1 MSKGKKIICAL
12 IATAVMIAIAFTF
25 VACKDKTGTTTDY
38 SATNGTYYRFSDGKA
53 NKAEFITLADGK
65 WKDEKKDE
73 GTYEISGTEIKIFSE
88 AFGEKAELYS
98 GTIAGGTLTLRL
110 GGLERVYKR
119 DVSEIPVEKGEKV
132 AAPTLKVEDYATI
145 CWNKV
150 AGAKGYKLTVDGQVI
165 NVGSDKDSYVMENV
179 AVGSHNAKIVALAET
194 EDCNSDEAELN
205 FNFDLY
211 ADGNGTEATPYGIST
226 KEQFYNIK
234 EFADKYFVIK
244 KQNSFGGA
252 VFDGDTVEINR
263 KLTAEDGAVIDNVT
277 IKKDLINVNADAV
290 ADGLKFTNVINGGA
304 AIVSSNKGTVR
315 NLSVSGQYSG
325 SISYPTAI
333 LINSN
338 RGVAENCTVSG
349 TAKGFFSAIVYNG
362 LNGVIRNVTSDLTVE
377 IKSEKSE
384 RADRIAPSDM
394 GFVCGGNYG
403 TIASSVAIG
412 SISFDV
418 SYEGNVL
425 GSSGL
430 YTSIGT
436 FVGENGGNISECY
449 SKVNVEGSIYDK
461 FDSIM
466 IGGFAGSNDSE
477 EAVISTSAYAG
488 TFALTVDK
496 NMGSLKIG
504 GFIGTVNEGRVEHC
518 LAANKI
524 TITCKK
530 FESNFGWSVSN
541 CKYGGFAGRNAG
553 AISDSYAG
561 GLDISGAEGSTNA
574 FGNMENNGS
583 ANGCFV
589 STDENV
595 ALDGDFWFIPR
606 NGSPVLLALSDVKAI
621 EGTCEITRNGN
632 TISWEAVENADYYE
646 YTVNDV
652 RYYAQNTSA
661 TLSFTEKGDYTVT
674 VRPCSDTRLPGEKTS
689 ISFSVRELV
698 FKVENNGN
706 ISEQKYYLGENGSFV
721 VPAFDAVREGYT
733 FAGWTVDDVEYAEG
747 DTVTVVED
755 LILEPKFNI
764 NSYRLVVEIRDKNFQ
779 SKKIYDQDVVYNTSL
794 NSVLDTLSWKIEN
807 WDENGYSFIGWE
819 NDKWYESLPEK
830 MPARSL
836 TVVADYNRNRYTVT
850 LNHNYDGSENIE
862 HTFYYHSDVSYN
874 MSNTPRKGYT
884 FLGWYKDRDC
894 TSGNEMQNIWMP
906 AKNLEFFAKW
916 SLDVFRITVD
926 ANGGEY
932 ADEIPAEYTVESE
945 DIVLPTPTKT
955 GYTFG
960 GWSVNG
966 EGSYYTL
973 KKGEFVTNLALKA
986 IFTANEY
993 NVNFAYDGVK
1003 VSHIVTFDTTRYDG
1017 SKTNYPVSEGS
1028 KIFPPYQNKTQKYII
1043 RGWYDNPDLKG
1054 KPFDFENAKIDRD
1067 ITLYLKADKIAD
1079 DVLAAY
1085 NAASGAH
1092 LGVMRGK
1099 LEDISYSGTYV
1110 FIAAS
1115 ADGSEDVDF
1124 EAFFVAQ
1131 GKGLNGDS
1139 WEMYYTD
1146 LVTNEEF
1153 VFRKDGPYTAGSTKT
1168 YYSTNRNNGVYTLKN
1183 GRAYKFKFRMT
1194 TSNTIAIDGYFG
1206 PKTAFTYP
1214 GEGCAMTNEGKFK
1227 VAYDSAIGTLP
1238 PLSKTGYIFDGWY
1251 VEGDETQTAITADT
1265 VMRYTN
1271 DITLVPKF
1279 TLLTSTISFE
1289 CDGGTLADGST
1300 LEDWVCSVENQTK
1313 YLGELPLVKDG
1324 YRFMGWYEDNL
1335 FTKRI
1340 YYIGY
1345 SYYPKGTTIYAYF
1358 EKLYYINYVF
1368 PEEVNQTK
1376 DPTETIRTETYS
1388 LPTIAVDGYRFMGW
1402 YTEETFENEITSID
1416 NPTADATV
1424 YAHYEK
1430 IYYATFDFGDN
1441 GGAWKANSA
1450 PATTEYTRLDALDFS
1465 NNEVAPPAN
1474 YQFVGWK
1481 INGNEVSINCKE
1493 YVIAAGTTAD
1503 ATFTAVYERRSD
1515 GILYQEIITNN
1526 VSRLKA
1532 SFPKEKGTLEE
1543 DVVIP
1548 AYVRWGKYRYLPV
1561 QSVFSSSGNGM
1572 RNYSINSVTLGS
1584 GIEKIEFHAFYGI
1597 FANYVYIPATV
1608 TEIESYAFVYNTN
1621 YQAENMKWGVNQY
1634 MNIMYEG
1641 AEWIFD
1647 DAEWISIYQSFKY
1660 NATASFWLLKDEW
1673 YRPIAN
1679 VKNFR
1684 LSDTED
1690 IVNFNDGTIGIA
1702 KYKGSDTVIDLTDRN
1717 VSYVM
1722 PGAYLNN
1729 TSITEFRI
1737 PANVT
1742 VGASA
1747 FCGCNGVKKI
1757 ETATDFDIDGAFCDN
1772 YCKEKTDDNG
1782 EKRQICFYYGPQ
1794 TNGSVELVSSAETMT
1809 YDLSNLKKTIK
1820 SVTLSNVTEIKDGL
1834 FTDCTYLTEINLTS
1848 EKLTNIGANAF
1859 AITTT
1864 RSTPVN
1870 TKMTIASELVVMDST
1885 AFDGNRAISSYVGT
1899 SQAYPYIKSYVTATE
1914 ITVLGTEIQ
1923 SSAFK
1928 QSKFTKVTI
1937 SSTITSIGNEAFSN
1951 CKLQTVVFE
1960 EGAQLTTI
1968 GGGAFFCCYSL
1979 GNFEIP
1985 STVTTIGGGAF
1996 DYCPLTSIN
2005 IPVGVTSI
2013 YSDAFINCSYL
2024 KSVYITDLGAWCN
2037 IAFETAASNPLVGG
2051 GTLYLNGEALTDIV
2065 VPAEVTE
2072 LAPFAFTGSKIKSVT
2087 ISDGVTKIGESAFH
2101 GCTSLTSV
2109 HIPSSVAA
2117 IDKYAFANCTAIT
2130 AVYIT
2135 DVNAWSNIQFGVAGS
2150 SNPLSYG
2157 ATLYV
2162 NGEALTDLVVAEGA
2176 TEIKP
2181 YVFRGSTIQSVTIP
2195 SSVTVIGEG
2204 AFDECSNLTSV
2215 VFATGSRLTT
2225 IGDEAFSST
2234 AIINLVIPATVTTI
2248 GNNAFGGAER
2258 APNTTLTSVTFEE
2271 GSRLTVMGQK
2281 MFYNCTALTSVVL
2294 PANLAEIGD
2303 YAFYYCS
2310 ALESIDIPTSV
2321 TVIGDSAFGYCSA
2334 LTSVELPAGL
2344 TTIRSGA
2351 FYSCG
2356 ALASVNIPASVTS
2369 IGGSAFY
2376 AYGITSVSI
2385 TNLLSWLNI
2394 DFANTMSNP
2403 LCAKAKLYLNGEELT
2418 SIVIPDSV
2426 TVIKKNVF
2434 AEFAAL
2440 QSVTLHDNVA
2450 SIGENAFYG
2459 CTSLSSISIP
2469 EAVTSIS
2476 EFAFAKTALQTVT
2489 IHNKIT
2495 DIGNTAFAGCSALTS
2510 VVFADGSQLT
2520 SIGMNAF
2527 SNCSALTSINLPTSV
2542 TTLGEYAFRECTS
2555 LATVTLGSI
2564 TELKKNTFY
2573 NCTSLVNVT
2582 LPSSVTA
2589 IGNQAFYGCTKLA
2602 SVKIPDAVTTIG
2614 DQAFYRC
2621 RALTNVTI
2629 SGKCVVASIGK
2640 ESFLACTSLKEIR
2653 FPITLKKVGESA
2665 FADCTSMAKITFGAS
2680 QSSIEFGRY
2689 WKYHCPDT
2697 LVVKYNVIYA

>member
-12 IATAVMIAIAFTF
+12 IATVVMIAAVFTL
-25 VACKDKTGTTTDY
+25 VACKDKPGASTDY

-53 NKAEFITLADGK
+53 NKAEFVILADGK
-65 WKDEKKDE
+65 WKDEKNEE
-73 GTYEISGTEIKIFSE
+73 GTYEISGTEIKIFSD
-88 AFGEKAELYS
+88 AFGERAELYS
-98 GTIAGGTLTLRL
+98 GTIADGTLTLRL

-119 DVSEIPVEKGEKV
+119 DVGETPVEPGEKI
-132 AAPTLKVEDYATI
+132 ATPTLRVEDYATI

-150 AGAKGYKLTVDGQVI
+150 AGAKGYKLTVDGQEI
-165 NVGSDKDSYVMENV
+165 NVGSDKDSYEIENLE
-179 AVGSHNAKIVALAET
+179 VGSHNAKIVALAET

-205 FNFDLY
+205 FGFDLF
-211 ADGNGTEATPYGIST
+211 ADGNGTEATPYGIAT

-234 EFADKYFVIK
+234 EFVDKYFVIK
-244 KQNSFGGA
+244 KQNSFDGT
-252 VFDGDTVEINR
+252 VFDGYTIEIYR
-263 KLTAEDGAVIDNVT
+263 KLTVEDGAVIDNVT
-277 IKKDLINVNADAV
+277 IERDLMNVNVDAV
-290 ADGLKFTNVINGGA
+290 VDGLKFTNVINNGA
-304 AIVSSNKGTVR
+304 AIVSSNDGTVR
-315 NLSVSGQYSG
+315 NCSVSGQYFG
-325 SISYPTAI
+325 SVSYSTAV
-333 LINSN
+333 LIESN
-338 RGVAENCTVSG
+338 DGIAENCTVSG
-349 TAKGFFSAIVYNG
+349 TAKGYFTAVKYNDTDG
-362 LNGVIRNVTSDLTVE
+362 KVKNVTSDLTVE
-377 IKSEKSE
+377 IKNEEKGILGLP
-384 RADRIAPSDM
+384 DI
-394 GFVCGGNYG
+394 GFVCGENYG
-403 TIASSVAIG
+403 EITSSVAIG
-412 SISFDV
+412 SVALDV
-418 SYEGNVL
+418 TYEGNVM

-430 YTSIGT
+430 YATIGT
-436 FVGENGGNISECY
+436 FVGENGGYISECY
-449 SKVNVEGSIYDK
+449 SKVNVAGSIYDK
-461 FDSIM
+461 YDSVM
-466 IGGFAGSNDSE
+466 IGGFAGSNRSE
-477 EAVISTSAYAG
+477 NAVISTSAYDG

-496 NMGSLKIG
+496 NTGSLKIG
-504 GFIGTVNEGRVEHC
+504 GFIGTVNAGRVEHC
-518 LAANKI
+518 LAANEI

-530 FESNFGWSVSN
+530 FESNFGWSASN

-553 AISDSYAG
+553 TISDSYAG
-561 GLDISGAEGSTNA
+561 GLNISGAEGAINA

-595 ALDGDFWFIPR
+595 ALDGNYWFVPR
-606 NGSPVLLALSDVKAI
+606 NGAPVLLALSDVKTI

-652 RYYAQNTSA
+652 KYYSQSTSV
-661 TLSFTEKGDYTVT
+661 TLTFTEKGDYTVT
-674 VRPCSDTRLPGEKTS
+674 VRPCSDTRLPGDRTS
-689 ISFSVRELV
+689 ISFSVRELA
-698 FKVENNGN
+698 FKVENSGN
-706 ISEQKYYLGENGSFV
+706 ISEQKYYLGENGSFLV
-721 VPAFDAVREGYT
+721 HAFDAVREGYT
-733 FAGWTVDDVEYAEG
+733 FAGWTVDDAEYAEG
-747 DTVTVVED
+747 DTITVVED

-764 NSYRLVVEIRDKNFQ
+764 NSYRLVVEIRDENFR
-779 SKKIYDQDVVYNTSL
+779 SKEIYDQDVVYNTSL

-807 WDENGYSFIGWE
+807 WDENGYSFSGWK
-819 NDKWYESLPEK
+819 NLYGSSLPEK

-836 TVVADYNRNRYTVT
+836 TVAADYNRNSYTVT

-862 HTFYYHSDVSYN
+862 HTFYYYSSVSYN
-874 MSNTPRKGYT
+874 MSNTPRRGYT

-894 TSGNEMQNIWMP
+894 TSGNKMQDIRMP
-906 AKNLEFFAKW
+906 ARNLEFFAKW

-945 DIVLPTPTKT
+945 NIVLPTPTKT

-973 KKGEFVTNLALKA
+973 RKGEFVTNLTLKA

-1085 NAASGAH
+1085 NATSGTQ

-1099 LEDISYSGTYV
+1099 LGNISSSCTYV

-1124 EAFFVAQ
+1124 EASFSAQ
-1131 GKGLNGDS
+1131 GQGLNGDS

-1153 VFRKDGPYTAGSTKT
+1153 VFSKEGPYTSGSTKT
-1168 YYSTNRNNGVYTLKN
+1168 YYSTNRNEGVYTLKN

-1194 TSNTIAIDGYFG
+1194 TTNTIAINGYFG

-1214 GEGCAMTNEGKFK
+1214 GEDCAMTNEGKFK

-1238 PLSKTGYIFDGWY
+1238 HLSKTGYIFDGWY
-1251 VEGDETQTAITADT
+1251 VEGDETQTKITADT

-1300 LEDWVCSVENQTK
+1300 LEDWVCSVENQSK
-1313 YLGELPLVKDG
+1313 DLGDLPLVKDG

-1345 SYYPKGTTIYAYF
+1345 SDYPKGTTIYAYF

-1376 DPTETIRTETYS
+1376 DSTETIQTETYS
-1388 LPTIAVDGYRFMGW
+1388 LPTIDVDGYRFMGW

-1416 NPTADATV
+1416 NPTADVTV

-1465 NNEVAPPAN
+1465 NNVVAPPAN

-1493 YVIAAGTTAD
+1493 WVIAEGTTVD
-1503 ATFTAVYERRSD
+1503 TTFTAVYERRSD
-1515 GILYQEIITNN
+1515 GILYSEIITNN
-1526 VSRLKA
+1526 VSHLQA
-1532 SFPKEKGTLEE
+1532 EFPTEKGTLEE

-1548 AYVRWGKYRYLPV
+1548 AYVRVGNYRYLPV
-1561 QSVFSSSGNGM
+1561 QSIGGGLGI
-1572 RNYSINSVTLGS
+1572 RKYSINSVTLGS
-1584 GIEKIEFHAFYGI
+1584 GIKKIESLAFSGI

-1608 TEIESYAFVYNTN
+1608 TEIEENAFVGTTVYYNATN
-1621 YQAENMKWGVNQY
+1621 NVKLGVNQY

-1647 DAEWISIYQSFKY
+1647 DVEWIYMRQSSNDAANTF
-1660 NATASFWLLKDEW
+1660 TLLKDEW

-1679 VKNFR
+1679 VKNFQ
-1684 LSDTED
+1684 LTDTED

-1702 KYKGSDTVIDLTDRN
+1702 KYKGSDTVIDLTGRN
-1717 VSYVM
+1717 VSSVM

-1742 VGASA
+1742 VGTSA
-1747 FCGCNGVKKI
+1747 FCGCTGVKKI
-1757 ETATDFDIDGAFCDN
+1757 ETATDFDIVGAFCDN
-1772 YCKEKTDDNG
+1772 YCREKTDENG
-1782 EKRQICFYYGPQ
+1782 IKNNVCVYRGPQ

-1820 SVTLSNVTEIKDGL
+1820 SVTLSNITEIKDGL
-1834 FTDCTYLTEINLTS
+1834 FTDCAYLTEINLTS
-1848 EKLTNIGANAF
+1848 KKLTNIGANAF

-1864 RSTPVN
+1864 GSTPVN
-1870 TKMTIASELVVMDST
+1870 TEMTISSELVVMDST

-1899 SQAYPYIKSYVTATE
+1899 SKAYPYIESYVTATE

-1923 SSAFK
+1923 SSAFAR
-1928 QSKFTKVTI
+1928 SSFTKVTI
-1937 SSTITSIGNEAFSN
+1937 SSTITSIGDLAFEN
-1951 CKLQTVVFE
+1951 CNKLKTVVFE
-1960 EGAQLTTI
+1960 EGTRLTAI
-1968 GGGAFFCCYSL
+1968 KDRAFYNCSYL
-1979 GNFEIP
+1979 ENFEIP
-1985 STVTTIGGGAF
+1985 STVTTIGSSAF
-1996 DYCPLTSIN
+1996 ESCRALTSIN

-2013 YSDAFINCSYL
+2013 DSNAFRNCGYL
-2024 KSVYITDLGAWCN
+2024 KSVNITDLEAWCN
-2037 IAFETAASNPLVGG
+2037 IAFKTTASNPLVGG

-2065 VPAEVTE
+2065 VPAEITE

-2087 ISDGVTKIGESAFH
+2087 ISDGVTKIGEGVFY
-2101 GCTSLTSV
+2101 GCTALTSV
-2109 HIPSSVAA
+2109 HIPSSVAV
-2117 IDKYAFANCTAIT
+2117 IDEQAFVNCTAIT

-2135 DVNAWSNIQFGVAGS
+2135 DVNAWSNIQFGVAS

-2181 YVFRGSTIQSVTIP
+2181 YAFRGSTIQSVTIP
-2195 SSVTVIGEG
+2195 SSVTVIGAD
-2204 AFDECSNLTSV
+2204 AFDKCSNLTSV

-2248 GNNAFGGAER
+2248 GDSAFGGAES

-2271 GSRLTVMGQK
+2271 GSQLTVMGQK

-2294 PANLAEIGD
+2294 PANLTEIGD
-2303 YAFYYCS
+2303 SAFYYCS

-2321 TVIGDSAFGYCSA
+2321 TVIGDSAFSHCSA
-2334 LTSVELPAGL
+2334 LTNVELPAGL
-2344 TTIRSGA
+2344 TAIRSST
-2351 FYSCG
+2351 FYLCE

-2369 IGGSAFY
+2369 IGKTAFY
-2376 AYGITSVSI
+2376 GCEKITSVSI

-2394 DFANTMSNP
+2394 DFADTMSNP

-2418 SIVIPDSV
+2418 AIVIPDSV
-2426 TVIKKNVF
+2426 TEIKKNVF

-2450 SIGENAFYG
+2450 SIGENAFYW
-2459 CTSLSSISIP
+2459 CTSLASISIP

-2476 EFAFAKTALQTVT
+2476 NYAFANTALQTVT

-2495 DIGNTAFAGCSALTS
+2495 DIRESAFVGCSALTS
-2510 VVFADGSQLT
+2510 VVFADDSQLK
-2520 SIGMNAF
+2520 SIGAYAF
-2527 SNCSALTSINLPTSV
+2527 SNCSALTSINLPMSV
-2542 TTLGEYAFRECTS
+2542 TTLGEYAFRNCMS

-2564 TELKKNTFY
+2564 TELKKETFY

-2589 IGNQAFYGCTKLA
+2589 IGNLAFNGCTKLA

-2614 DQAFYRC
+2614 DQAFYGC

-2640 ESFLACTSLKEIR
+2640 ESFSGCTSLKEIR

-2665 FADCTSMAKITFGAS
+2665 FAGCTSMATITFGAS
-2680 QSSIEFGRY
+2680 QSSIEFGSY
-2689 WKYHCPDT
+2689 WKYQCPDT
-2697 LVVKYNVIYA
+2697 LVVRYNVIYA